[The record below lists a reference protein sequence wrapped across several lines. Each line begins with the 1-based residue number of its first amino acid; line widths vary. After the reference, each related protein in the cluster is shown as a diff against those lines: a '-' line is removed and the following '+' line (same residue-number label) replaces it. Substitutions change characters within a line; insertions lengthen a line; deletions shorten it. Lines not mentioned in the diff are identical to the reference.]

1 MELKD
6 LTALGITEEQANK
19 VLEQHTAEL
28 TAEQQKYTDLNA
40 ELETAKGTISELT
53 DKVKAF
59 DGEDIE
65 GLKKAA
71 SDWESKYNADIAAL
85 KLDKALELSL
95 AGAKA
100 RDVDIVKSQLDSS
113 LLKLDDDGKITGL
126 TEQLDKLKADKAFL
140 FADGRQQK
148 IDPKMDTRAKQALQ
162 EQKQIFAIEREEELT
177 EEEQED
183 VDAFMKWIKVGG

>member
-100 RDVDIVKSQLDSS
+100 RDVDIVTRRSSS
-113 LLKLDDDGKITGL
+113 LTMTARSQVLPNSL
-126 TEQLDKLKADKAFL
+126 TSLRPTKHFSLRMVMSLPQ
-140 FADGRQQK
+140 G
-148 IDPKMDTRAKQALQ
+148 
-162 EQKQIFAIEREEELT
+162 
-177 EEEQED
+177 
-183 VDAFMKWIKVGG
+183 

>member
-71 SDWESKYNADIAAL
+71 SDWESKYNVDIAAL

-140 FADGRQQK
+140 FADGDEPTAR
-148 IDPKMDTRAKQALQ
+148 IDTGLDHGSATETTSDAQARAVMGLPATK
-162 EQKQIFAIEREEELT
+162 
-177 EEEQED
+177 
-183 VDAFMKWIKVGG
+183 

>member
-71 SDWESKYNADIAAL
+71 SDWEGKYNADIAAL

-140 FADGRQQK
+140 FADGDEPTAR
-148 IDPKMDTRAKQALQ
+148 IDTGLDHGSATETTSDAQARAVMGLPATK
-162 EQKQIFAIEREEELT
+162 
-177 EEEQED
+177 
-183 VDAFMKWIKVGG
+183 

>member
-65 GLKKAA
+65 GLKKSA
-71 SDWESKYNADIAAL
+71 SDGESKYNADIAAL

-140 FADGRQQK
+140 FADGDEPTAR
-148 IDPKMDTRAKQALQ
+148 IDTGLDHGSATETTSDAQARAVMGLPATK
-162 EQKQIFAIEREEELT
+162 
-177 EEEQED
+177 
-183 VDAFMKWIKVGG
+183 

>member
-65 GLKKAA
+65 GLKKAEP
-71 SDWESKYNADIAAL
+71 DWESKYNADIAAL

-140 FADGRQQK
+140 FADGDEPTAR
-148 IDPKMDTRAKQALQ
+148 IDTGLDHGSATETTSDAQARAVMGLPATK
-162 EQKQIFAIEREEELT
+162 
-177 EEEQED
+177 
-183 VDAFMKWIKVGG
+183 

>member
-40 ELETAKGTISELT
+40 ELETAKGTITELT

-65 GLKKAA
+65 GLKKAE

-140 FADGRQQK
+140 FADGDEPTAR
-148 IDPKMDTRAKQALQ
+148 IDTGLDHGSATETTSDAQARAVMGLPATK
-162 EQKQIFAIEREEELT
+162 
-177 EEEQED
+177 
-183 VDAFMKWIKVGG
+183 

>member
-65 GLKKAA
+65 GLKKAE

-140 FADGRQQK
+140 FADGDEPTAR
-148 IDPKMDTRAKQALQ
+148 IDTGLDHGSATETTSDAQARAVKGLPAT
-162 EQKQIFAIEREEELT
+162 K
-177 EEEQED
+177 
-183 VDAFMKWIKVGG
+183 

>member
-65 GLKKAA
+65 GLKKAE

-126 TEQLDKLKADKAFL
+126 TEQLDKLKTDKAFL
-140 FADGRQQK
+140 FADGDEPTAR
-148 IDPKMDTRAKQALQ
+148 IDTGLDHGSATETTSDAQARAVMGLPATK
-162 EQKQIFAIEREEELT
+162 
-177 EEEQED
+177 
-183 VDAFMKWIKVGG
+183 

>member
-71 SDWESKYNADIAAL
+71 SDLESKYNADIAAL

-140 FADGRQQK
+140 FADGDEPTAR
-148 IDPKMDTRAKQALQ
+148 IDTGLDHGSATETTSDAQARAVMGLPATK
-162 EQKQIFAIEREEELT
+162 
-177 EEEQED
+177 
-183 VDAFMKWIKVGG
+183 

>member
-53 DKVKAF
+53 
-59 DGEDIE
+59 
-65 GLKKAA
+65 
-71 SDWESKYNADIAAL
+71 DIAAL

-140 FADGRQQK
+140 FADGDEPTAR
-148 IDPKMDTRAKQALQ
+148 IDTGLDHGSATETTSDAQARAVMGLPATK
-162 EQKQIFAIEREEELT
+162 
-177 EEEQED
+177 
-183 VDAFMKWIKVGG
+183 

>member
-113 LLKLDDDGKITGL
+113 LLKLD
-126 TEQLDKLKADKAFL
+126 ELKADKAFL
-140 FADGRQQK
+140 FADGDEPTAR
-148 IDPKMDTRAKQALQ
+148 IDTGLDHGSATETTSDAQARAVMGLPATK
-162 EQKQIFAIEREEELT
+162 
-177 EEEQED
+177 
-183 VDAFMKWIKVGG
+183 

>member
-53 DKVKAF
+53 KAF

-140 FADGRQQK
+140 FADGDEPTAR
-148 IDPKMDTRAKQALQ
+148 IDTGLDHGSATETTSDAQARAVMGLPATK
-162 EQKQIFAIEREEELT
+162 
-177 EEEQED
+177 
-183 VDAFMKWIKVGG
+183 

>member
-6 LTALGITEEQANK
+6 LTALGITEEQANR
-19 VLEQHTAEL
+19 VLEQHTVEL
-28 TAEQQKYTDLNA
+28 NAEQQKYTDLSA

-95 AGAKA
+95 PGQKQEMWA
-100 RDVDIVKSQLDSS
+100 LSS
-113 LLKLDDDGKITGL
+113 LRSTHRSSSL
-126 TEQLDKLKADKAFL
+126 TMKAS
-140 FADGRQQK
+140 
-148 IDPKMDTRAKQALQ
+148 LQ
-162 EQKQIFAIEREEELT
+162 
-177 EEEQED
+177 
-183 VDAFMKWIKVGG
+183 V

>member
-65 GLKKAA
+65 GLKKAE

-140 FADGRQQK
+140 FADGDEPTAR
-148 IDPKMDTRAKQALQ
+148 IDTGLDHGSATETTSDAQARAVMGLPATK
-162 EQKQIFAIEREEELT
+162 
-177 EEEQED
+177 
-183 VDAFMKWIKVGG
+183 

>member
-71 SDWESKYNADIAAL
+71 SDWENKYNADIAAL

-140 FADGRQQK
+140 FADGDEPTAR
-148 IDPKMDTRAKQALQ
+148 IDTGLDHGSATETTSDAQARAVMGLPATK
-162 EQKQIFAIEREEELT
+162 
-177 EEEQED
+177 
-183 VDAFMKWIKVGG
+183 

>member
-85 KLDKALELSL
+85 KLDKVPCRS
-95 AGAKA
+95 
-100 RDVDIVKSQLDSS
+100 KSKRCGHCQVS
-113 LLKLDDDGKITGL
+113 
-126 TEQLDKLKADKAFL
+126 A
-140 FADGRQQK
+140 
-148 IDPKMDTRAKQALQ
+148 
-162 EQKQIFAIEREEELT
+162 
-177 EEEQED
+177 
-183 VDAFMKWIKVGG
+183 

>member
-1 MELKD
+1 MTKEELIK
-6 LTALGITEEQANK
+6 LGVSEDIADK

-40 ELETAKGTISELT
+40 ELTAAKNTVAELT

-59 DGEDIE
+59 DGEDVE

-95 AGAKA
+95 IGAKA
-100 RDVDIVKSQLDSS
+100 RDVGIAKSQIDSS
-113 LLKLDDDGKITGL
+113 LLKLDADGKLTGL
-126 TEQLDKLKADKAFL
+126 TEQLDKLKADKSFL
-140 FADGRQQK
+140 FEDSTSEPSGAR
-148 IDPKMDTRAKQALQ
+148 IDTGIDHGSATETVSDAQARAVMGLPAAK
-162 EQKQIFAIEREEELT
+162 
-177 EEEQED
+177 
-183 VDAFMKWIKVGG
+183 

>member
-71 SDWESKYNADIAAL
+71 SDWENKYNADIAAL

-95 AGAKA
+95 ARAKA

-140 FADGRQQK
+140 FADGDEPTAR
-148 IDPKMDTRAKQALQ
+148 IDTGLDHGSATETTSDAQARAVMGLPATK
-162 EQKQIFAIEREEELT
+162 
-177 EEEQED
+177 
-183 VDAFMKWIKVGG
+183 

>member
-85 KLDKALELSL
+85 KLDKLWNCPL
-95 AGAKA
+95 
-100 RDVDIVKSQLDSS
+100 
-113 LLKLDDDGKITGL
+113 
-126 TEQLDKLKADKAFL
+126 
-140 FADGRQQK
+140 
-148 IDPKMDTRAKQALQ
+148 P
-162 EQKQIFAIEREEELT
+162 EQKQEMWTLSSLSLT
-177 EEEQED
+177 RRSSSLTMTARSQ
-183 VDAFMKWIKVGG
+183 VLPNSLTSLRPTKHFSLRMVMSLPQG

>member
-71 SDWESKYNADIAAL
+71 PDWESKYNADIAAL

-140 FADGRQQK
+140 FADGDEPTAR
-148 IDPKMDTRAKQALQ
+148 IDTGLDHGSATETTSDAQARAVMGLPATK
-162 EQKQIFAIEREEELT
+162 
-177 EEEQED
+177 
-183 VDAFMKWIKVGG
+183 

>member
-40 ELETAKGTISELT
+40 ELETAKCTISELT

-85 KLDKALELSL
+85 KALERSL

-140 FADGRQQK
+140 FADGDEPTAR
-148 IDPKMDTRAKQALQ
+148 IDTGLDHGSATETTSAAQARAVMGLPATK
-162 EQKQIFAIEREEELT
+162 
-177 EEEQED
+177 
-183 VDAFMKWIKVGG
+183 

>member
-85 KLDKALELSL
+85 KLDKAQT
-95 AGAKA
+95 
-100 RDVDIVKSQLDSS
+100 QLQN
-113 LLKLDDDGKITGL
+113 LKPTSHCL
-126 TEQLDKLKADKAFL
+126 TRFTSRHL
-140 FADGRQQK
+140 
-148 IDPKMDTRAKQALQ
+148 
-162 EQKQIFAIEREEELT
+162 
-177 EEEQED
+177 
-183 VDAFMKWIKVGG
+183 